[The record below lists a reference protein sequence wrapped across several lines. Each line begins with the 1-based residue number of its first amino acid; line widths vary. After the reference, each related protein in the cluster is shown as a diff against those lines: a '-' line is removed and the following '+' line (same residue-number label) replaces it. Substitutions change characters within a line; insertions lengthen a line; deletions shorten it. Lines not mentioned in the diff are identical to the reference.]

1 MTSFGRAL
9 LTGPN
14 LITLSRVTALLVVV
28 VAYAF
33 DAVGLAL
40 ILGALAGATDNLDGW
55 WARRTGQVSRLG
67 EILDQFCDV
76 TLELILLVVAVGA
89 HRLPLVILV
98 PYVLREIWVISLRRY
113 AIELGENIP
122 SRFSGKLKTGFL
134 GWSFIPLF
142 ANLLPWL
149 AGPRWGGLG
158 HGLLRLGQ
166 GGICFGMFMSLW
178 SATSYTKDFA
188 RIFERAQVGRKP

>member
-14 LITLSRVTALLVVV
+14 LITLSRVTTLMVVV

-76 TLELILLVVAVGA
+76 ALELILLVVAVGA
-89 HRLPLVILV
+89 RRLPLVIIV

-113 AIELGENIP
+113 AIELGQNIP

-142 ANLLPWL
+142 ANQLPWL
-149 AGPRWGGLG
+149 ADPSWDRLG
-158 HGLLRLGQ
+158 YGLLRLGQ
-166 GGICFGMFMSLW
+166 AGICFGLFMSLW
-178 SATSYTKDFA
+178 SATSYTRDFA
-188 RIFERAQVGRKP
+188 RIFERANVGRKP